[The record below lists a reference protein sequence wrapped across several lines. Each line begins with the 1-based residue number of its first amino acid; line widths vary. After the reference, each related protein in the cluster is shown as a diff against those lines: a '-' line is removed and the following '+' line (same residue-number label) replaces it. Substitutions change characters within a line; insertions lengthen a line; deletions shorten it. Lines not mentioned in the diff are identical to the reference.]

1 MEVQEREDSCRSY
14 VREWAGGAGVP
25 SHGGAG
31 GGRAAHPRRGEK
43 VEYSDTDTRGG
54 WTRW

>member
-1 MEVQEREDSCRSY
+1 MQEREDSCRSD

-54 WTRW
+54 WTRG